1 MFLRTATSTLAV
13 LALTVPAF
21 ADVSPAEVWQNWVE
35 YYQANGY
42 SVTEGARDEA
52 GDTLVLRDVAIAYT
66 APEGELDLRF
76 VAPEISLQAT
86 GDGRVRTTMSETMP
100 ITAEFN
106 DDGDDVTLTGAL
118 TTRDTEIVSSGT
130 PAEMTHES
138 RFGEMVLALQ
148 TVTVDGDTKDVPV
161 ALTFANMTSRQ
172 QITRADAL
180 RFDAEVAADRMTVDA
195 DISNLNDDGE
205 GPASIKVSGSLD
217 ALRGVSA
224 GVVPLDINP
233 AENMAAALRGGL
245 DITGTFAAET
255 GRFEFDFSGTDDEG
269 EPQQVAGWYT
279 IDGTEFSV
287 GLGEQG
293 LKYQG
298 AVDATAAEMVMPELP
313 GPISYALADSTFDI
327 QIPVLKSD
335 EPAPFKVA
343 YSIGGLTIADTIWD
357 MFDPQKVLPRDP
369 ASLDIDVTGLL
380 RLTMDLFDP
389 ALARAAEAAE
399 ADDDAVSPQPFEPVE
414 LALNKLALA
423 AVGASFDSSGELRV
437 PESGDMTKPVGHLNA
452 RIEGLNGLIDR
463 LVQLGVVG
471 NEEVTGYRMML
482 AMFTRPAPEGGDA
495 LVSEFEFREDGGIF
509 ANGQQVQ

>member
-52 GDTLVLRDVAIAYT
+52 GDTLTLRDVAFTYAL
-66 APEGELDLRF
+66 PEGEFDLRV

-86 GDGRVRTTMSETMP
+86 GDGRVRTTMSETIP

-106 DDGDDVTLTGAL
+106 DDGDDVTLTGAM

-138 RFGEMVLALQ
+138 RIGEMVLALQ
-148 TVTVDGDTKDVPV
+148 TVTVAEDTKQVPV
-161 ALTFANMTSRQ
+161 SMTLTNLTRSEQFART
-172 QITRADAL
+172 DAL
-180 RFDAEVAADRMTVDA
+180 RFDAVIAADRMTVDA
-195 DISNLNDDGE
+195 DLSNLSEDED
-205 GPASIKVSGSLD
+205 GPANIRISGSLD
-217 ALRGVSA
+217 ALRGAAA

-233 AENMAAALRGGL
+233 AENMVEALRGGM

-269 EPQQVAGWYT
+269 ESKQVAGWYT
-279 IDGTEFSV
+279 IDGAELSV

-313 GPISYALADSTFDI
+313 GPISYSLADTTFDI

-357 MFDPQKVLPRDP
+357 MFDPQRVLPRDP

-389 ALARAAEAAE
+389 ALARAAEAD
-399 ADDDAVSPQPFEPVE
+399 ADDEAASPQPFEPVE

-471 NEEVTGYRMML
+471 NEEVAGYRMML
-482 AMFTRPAPEGGDA
+482 AMFARPAPEGGDA